1 MPYVKP
7 VIQFYLCQAM
17 LITLKLVISLLK
29 QNWCLLP
36 SWRPPWSSLVVD
48 IKRLQIDC
56 SLLSL
61 WPFRPTPDMQLSLA
75 NRVKSTGTIMR
86 TFTFQSVS
94 THSKLRVR
102 PCLPYRPVM
111 LVSGEQPIMFY
122 IYNKTVL
129 SCFMWPLLNSQYY
142 QSAFSFSTW
151 CGWLSYF
158 YLIVGDIF
166 CVCLNV
172 LGQMYLDRYF
182 HSWGRTGPT
191 RGLPSSTTL

>member
-1 MPYVKP
+1 MKP

-61 WPFRPTPDMQLSLA
+61 WPFRPTPDMLLSLA

-86 TFTFQSVS
+86 TFTFQSVR
-94 THSKLRVR
+94 THSQLRVR
-102 PCLPYRPVM
+102 LCLPYRPVM
-111 LVSGEQPIMFY
+111 LVSGEQPVMFY
-122 IYNKTVL
+122 IYDKTVL
-129 SCFMWPLLNSQYY
+129 SCFMWPLLNSQY
-142 QSAFSFSTW
+142 SAFSFSTW

-158 YLIVGDIF
+158 YLTVSDIDIF
-166 CVCLNV
+166 VCV
-172 LGQMYLDRYF
+172 
-182 HSWGRTGPT
+182 
-191 RGLPSSTTL
+191 

>member
-1 MPYVKP
+1 MKP
-7 VIQFYLCQAM
+7 VIQFYLFHAL

-61 WPFRPTPDMQLSLA
+61 WPFRPTPDMLLSLA

-86 TFTFQSVS
+86 TFTFQSVR
-94 THSKLRVR
+94 THSQLRVR
-102 PCLPYRPVM
+102 LFLPYKPVM
-111 LVSGEQPIMFY
+111 LISGEQPIMFY
-122 IYNKTVL
+122 IYDKTVL
-129 SCFMWPLLNSQYY
+129 SCFMWPLLNSQY
-142 QSAFSFSTW
+142 SAFSFSTW
-151 CGWLSYF
+151 CGCFDLFLSYSQW
-158 YLIVGDIF
+158 YWYF
-166 CVCLNV
+166 CMCLNV